1 MATFGYKQLYSNGL
15 NSFSQVRRSTDMIYQ
30 RGATYQV
37 TLTGDTYVSSMEL
50 DVNMFVATGTSSTQ
64 LVGKMT
70 LVPYNISAT
79 GSSYFEYNFNVRPYD
94 YLSNFVESEHYQ
106 YYWLNDWVSTY
117 TQLNFINPYRNI
129 IQASYRYAYKYVSGG
144 TQEYE
149 NAGFILNDLDHY
161 SSIPINISQ
170 TGVTASGTTN
180 TGENFDLVGGAFQMG
195 QDKFLLPNY
204 DQEIGTVLAQNPN
217 SGITFSTIDSNRMLS
232 PMSQYLMD
240 YPSFPQMSE
249 TGRFL
254 TDAPRIQYIQSEE
267 NYVLYFLQ
275 GQTGDRQVIESDFV
289 QFDFYDENN
298 DLLYT
303 IWDQV
308 NGAVGG
314 TYGPYVS
321 PTGYTDNLK
330 ISVLP
335 CGPNDINNIFGGLD
349 FTDIA
354 YYTVQLC
361 YGYPTQNTSRLSEG
375 PLGPISELFYFYLNG
390 NCGPD
395 NTRLAFLNSKGGF
408 DYFTFTSYRNDVKK
422 ITTQSYDSRYY
433 ATDLNTPDRNVG
445 RTVKT
450 FGTDVNREIVLE
462 SDYLSVPYGQWL
474 EQLFYSPQVYEM
486 KIDFISPLDRQ
497 DKVFKDLRP
506 VQILSTEVETITKK
520 HRKLNKYR
528 ITLKYADTFF
538 VNKGF

>member
-50 DVNMFVATGTSSTQ
+50 DVNMFVATRTESTK

-70 LVPYNISAT
+70 IVPYNISAT
-79 GSSYFEYNFNVRPYD
+79 GSSYFEYNFNIRPYD
-94 YLSNFVESEHYQ
+94 YLSNYVESEHYQ
-106 YYWLNDWVSTY
+106 YYWLNDWFSTY
-117 TQLNFINPYRNI
+117 TQLNFVNPYGNI

-144 TQEYE
+144 TQQYE

-180 TGENFDLVGGAFQMG
+180 TGEYFDLIGGAFQMG
-195 QDKFLLPNY
+195 QNKYILPNY
-204 DQEIGTVLAQNPN
+204 DQEIGTVLSQQPN
-217 SGITFSTIDSNRMLS
+217 AGIVFPTIDSNRMLS

-240 YPSFPQMSE
+240 YPSVPEMSE
-249 TGRFL
+249 WGRFL
-254 TDAPRIQYIQSEE
+254 TDAPRIQYIQSDE
-267 NYVLYFLQ
+267 NYVLYFLN
-275 GQTGDRQVIESDFV
+275 GQTGDRQVIEADFV
-289 QFDFYDENN
+289 QFDFYNENN
-298 DLLYT
+298 SLVNT
-303 IWDQV
+303 FWEQV
-308 NGAVGG
+308 NGAAGG
-314 TYGPYVS
+314 SYGPYVS
-321 PTGYTDNLK
+321 PTGYTDTLQ
-330 ISVLP
+330 ISTLP
-335 CGPNDINNIFGGLD
+335 CGPSDINNLFGGLD

-361 YGYPTQNTSRLSEG
+361 YGYPTQNGSRLSEG
-375 PLGPISELFYFYLNG
+375 PMGPISELFYFYLTD
-390 NCGPD
+390 NCGPE

-445 RTVKT
+445 RSVKT
-450 FGTDVNREIVLE
+450 FGTDVNQEIVLE

-486 KIDFISPLDRQ
+486 KPDFISPMDRQ
-497 DKVFKDLRP
+497 DKVYKDLRP

-528 ITLKYADTFF
+528 ITLKSADSFF